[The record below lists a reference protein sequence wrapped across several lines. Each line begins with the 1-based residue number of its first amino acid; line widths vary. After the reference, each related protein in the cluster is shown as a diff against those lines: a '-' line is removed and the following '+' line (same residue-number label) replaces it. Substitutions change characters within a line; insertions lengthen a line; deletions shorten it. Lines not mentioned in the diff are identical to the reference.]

1 MKTFVVITKPV
12 QGGSAAIVA
21 REKYLKSESHPN
33 HSNTEAI
40 FDVVGNEATSKRIIV
55 TGEQY
60 KLNKMLSNNRRGRQL
75 SSFAM
80 EYCLS
85 LPQGYRPTKEQW
97 RSIIRDCCKTL
108 ADHLKLAGSDRKEFY
123 SLVRGVCHQQKQ
135 AVSRSGSGDHVHLI
149 LSKIVGGKV
158 LRELQRKSSTALLK
172 QAFTTAVTTHVGISI
187 DDYKPYQLNRGKRLE
202 KWQYES
208 RKMEEINKEN
218 KKLIGKLEKQI
229 ERWELALENSDIKQ
243 LRRQRNRIEKTF
255 SELDGELENSA
266 LSSRINGIL
275 NQ

>member
-1 MKTFVVITKPV
+1 MKTFVVVTKPV
-12 QGGSAAIVA
+12 KHSSAGIIA
-21 REKYLKSESHPN
+21 RERYLKSESHPN
-33 HSNTEAI
+33 HTNTEAI

-55 TGEQY
+55 AGEQY

-80 EYCLS
+80 EYCLT
-85 LPQGYRPTKEQW
+85 LPKPYRPTREQW
-97 RSIIRDCCKTL
+97 RSIVKDCCIAL
-108 ADHLKLAGSDRKEFY
+108 ADLLKLTSSDRKEFF
-123 SLVRGVCHQQKQ
+123 SLVRGVCHQQKT
-135 AVSRSGSGDHVHLI
+135 SSDHCHLLI
-149 LSKIVGGKV
+149 SKIIGGKV
-158 LRELQRKSSTALLK
+158 LRELQRKNSTALLK

-187 DDYKPYQLNRGKRLE
+187 IDYKPHELHRGKRLE

-208 RKMEEINKEN
+208 RKLERVQEQRDLVLK
-218 KKLIGKLEKQI
+218 KLEKQI

-255 SELDGELENSA
+255 SELDGELENSE

-275 NQ
+275 K